1 MKLTND
7 NYFSIEANKEYMSA
21 SQFKDFLSCE
31 ARALAKVHKL
41 FSDPP
46 SKALLIGSYVDSFF
60 SGEMPE
66 FTINHPEIFNSR
78 TGELK
83 KDFVKADKLIERA
96 QRDKLFMKFLDGEK
110 QTIMTGELFGH
121 MFKIKMDSYFPGD
134 KIVDLKVIKDMKPI
148 YKNSERKNFMDA
160 WGYDIQGYIYQQIVK
175 ANTGEELPFYLAVLT
190 KEDPA
195 DMEIIHIPQWK
206 LNSASAI
213 IEHYVDRFV
222 AVKNGE
228 LEPKRCGVCDYCR
241 ETKKL
246 TSPVE
251 YEDIVEAD
259 F

>member
-1 MKLTND
+1 
-7 NYFSIEANKEYMSA
+7 
-21 SQFKDFLSCE
+21 
-31 ARALAKVHKL
+31 
-41 FSDPP
+41 
-46 SKALLIGSYVDSFF
+46 
-60 SGEMPE
+60 
-66 FTINHPEIFNSR
+66 
-78 TGELK
+78 
-83 KDFVKADKLIERA
+83 
-96 QRDKLFMKFLDGEK
+96 
-110 QTIMTGELFGH
+110 
-121 MFKIKMDSYFPGD
+121 MFKIKMDSYFPGE

-148 YKNSERKNFMDA
+148 YKNSEWKNFVDA

-175 ANTGEELPFYLAVLT
+175 VNTGEELPFYLAVLT
-190 KEDPA
+190 KEEPA

-228 LEPKRCGVCDYCR
+228 IEPKRCGVCDYCR